1 LTPITVISAI
11 DLEVNGF
18 VMFFNINYI
27 VYTLFIRFKTK
38 FITLAPLFGQ
48 VNVCIFNNAE
58 QVIIFGIEYDVEK
71 LIINVVELDITY
83 GVVII
88 NV

>member
-1 LTPITVISAI
+1 MTPITVISAI

-38 FITLAPLFGQ
+38 FITLAPLFVQ
-48 VNVCIFNNAE
+48 VNNAE